1 MTSNGTVR
9 AGIYCR
15 LSRAIDGSTEKVED
29 QERICRE
36 MTARLGW
43 YVAEAN
49 VYKDNSLSAW
59 QKNRRRPRWD
69 AMLKAVEAGELDA
82 IVVYHGDR
90 LIRHPKDLETLIDLA
105 DTRGIK
111 LAAPTGTRNID
122 NDDDRTMMRVEAAFA
137 WRESANTSRRK
148 RAGYD
153 RMRRKGLTRPGG
165 KGGRAFCFEKDGVT
179 HRAAEV
185 AVIREA
191 APTILEGYSLGLVV
205 AWVRSLGV
213 LTTAG
218 KPMSQNTLR
227 RILMSPRIAG
237 LMPDGEHQAAW
248 QPVLDRETWEMVRG
262 VLAVNQANPRA
273 GLGALHLL
281 SGIATCGLC
290 GHVLWAGHNGTKPGV
305 VAYRCPPP
313 GCGKVGRNATLL
325 DAYVTGRVVTRL
337 ANPGNPAADI
347 HLSDVAAAELG
358 TLTAR
363 RAEAEAFIASLAD
376 APAGRLDVLNRA
388 LDSFDA
394 KIAALRDQVA
404 DGAAGRLRSRHAG
417 ISREE
422 FEAEPLSVRRALVQA
437 TFTVTVL
444 PSSRRGPGFRTE
456 DVTLTPVRA

>member
-1 MTSNGTVR
+1 
-9 AGIYCR
+9 YCR
-15 LSRAIDGSTEKVED
+15 ISIAAVGDTTKTDD
-29 QERICRE
+29 QERICRDLA
-36 MTARLGW
+36 ARLGW
-43 YVAEAN
+43 EVVD
-49 VYKDNSLSAW
+49 VYSDPNKSAW
-59 QKNRRRPRWD
+59 QPNRKRKQCDR
-69 AMLKAVEAGELDA
+69 MLADVDTGRINA
-82 IVVYHGDR
+82 IVTYHGDR
-90 LIRHPKDLETLIDLA
+90 LVRRHEDLSDLLRLA
-105 DTRGIK
+105 KLKGVK
-111 LAAPTGTRNID
+111 LASPTGTRD
-122 NDDDRTMMRVEAAFA
+122 LDSDDDQFVLEIEASMAK
-137 WRESANTSRRK
+137 RESANTSRRRK
-148 RAGYD
+148 MLYD
-153 RMRRKGLTRPGG
+153 RTRREGRTRPGG
-165 KGGRAFCFEKDGVT
+165 KGGRAFCFDKDGIT
-179 HRAAEV
+179 HRDSEV

-191 APTILEGYSLGLVV
+191 APTILDGYSLGLVV
-205 AWVRSLGV
+205 ADVRSKGV

-218 KPMSQNTLR
+218 NPMSQNTLR

-237 LMPDGEHQAAW
+237 LMPDGEHTAAW

-281 SGIATCGLC
+281 SGIATCGQC

-305 VAYRCPPP
+305 VAYRCPRP

-325 DAYVTGRVVTRL
+325 DAYVTGRAVTRL

-376 APAGRLDVLNRA
+376 APVARLEVLNRA

-404 DGAAGRLRSRHAG
+404 DGAAGRLRHRHAG
-417 ISREE
+417 ITREQ

-437 TFTVTVL
+437 TFTVSVL